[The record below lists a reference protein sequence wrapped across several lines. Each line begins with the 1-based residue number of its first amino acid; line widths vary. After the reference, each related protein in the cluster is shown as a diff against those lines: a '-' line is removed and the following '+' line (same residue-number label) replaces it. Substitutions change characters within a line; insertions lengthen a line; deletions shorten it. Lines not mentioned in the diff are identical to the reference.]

1 MTDLVKKIIGMV
13 FVVVLGGGVW
23 VVYDS
28 MQPTVALLQDTD
40 PFAGEALLLVQKHL
54 SREGY
59 TLEESLQLFVDHMK
73 ERGVT
78 FNERKWQVAS
88 QGKDKYVV
96 RKIIREKGS
105 VEWIER
111 EFAWRVN
118 VKEKS
123 IRVISLAAQQLMP
136 FENLPPLPHGEEISG
151 LFRSLSEIS
160 DRHEVV
166 LV

>member
-1 MTDLVKKIIGMV
+1 MTDMVKKIIGVM
-13 FVVVLGGGVW
+13 FVVLLGGGVW
-23 VVYDS
+23 VLSNS
-28 MQPTVALLQDTD
+28 MQPTVPLLQDTD
-40 PFAGEALLLVQKHL
+40 PLARQALELVQKHL

-59 TLEESLQLFVDHMK
+59 TLEESLQLFVDQMR

-78 FNERKWQVAS
+78 FHELGWQVAA
-88 QGKDKYVV
+88 QKEDTYVV

-123 IRVISLAAQQLMP
+123 MRVISLAAQQLMP

-151 LFRSLSEIS
+151 LPIERFARFG
-160 DRHEVV
+160 
-166 LV
+166 

>member
-1 MTDLVKKIIGMV
+1 MPSHFKKLIGYFLVLLL
-13 FVVVLGGGVW
+13 VVGVW
-23 VVYDS
+23 ILYSS
-28 MQPTVALLQDTD
+28 MQPTASRLQDTD
-40 PFAGEALLLVQKHL
+40 PLAREALILVQKHL
-54 SREGY
+54 SRDGY

-78 FNERKWQVAS
+78 FNELKWQVAS
-88 QGKDKYVV
+88 QGADKYVV

-136 FENLPPLPHGEEISG
+136 FENLPPLPHGEEISF
-151 LFRSLSEIS
+151 LPRSFE
-160 DRHEVV
+160 RGGRFG
-166 LV
+166 

>member
-1 MTDLVKKIIGMV
+1 VKDVVKKIIS
-13 FVVVLGGGVW
+13 VVLVVLLGVGVW
-23 VVYDS
+23 VLYNS
-28 MQPTVALLQDTD
+28 MQPARPRIQDTD
-40 PFAGEALLLVQKHL
+40 PLAREALELVQKHL

-59 TLEESLQLFVDHMK
+59 TLEESLQLFVDRMEK
-73 ERGVT
+73 RGVT
-78 FNERKWQVAS
+78 FNELEWQVAA
-88 QGKDKYVV
+88 QKEDKYVV
-96 RKIIREKGS
+96 RKIIREKGT

-151 LFRSLSEIS
+151 LSTEQ
-160 DRHEVV
+160 VV
-166 LV
+166 RFG

>member
-1 MTDLVKKIIGMV
+1 MKDLVEKNIGV
-13 FVVVLGGGVW
+13 LFVVLLGVGVW
-23 VVYDS
+23 IVYNS

-40 PFAGEALLLVQKHL
+40 PLAGEALLLVQKHL

-78 FNERKWQVAS
+78 FHELEWQVGS
-88 QGKDKYVV
+88 QGEDKYMV

-136 FENLPPLPHGEEISG
+136 FENLPPLPHGEEIS
-151 LFRSLSEIS
+151 
-160 DRHEVV
+160 
-166 LV
+166 